1 MCLTVHGL
9 LAEADAHP
17 QLHPMSH
24 SCLRLKSTSA
34 ARCCRQANVHS
45 FRRLYVAF
53 AFSGTPATSFVP
65 CAVACLLS
73 SSFFQPQYCPPAT
86 RVTPC
91 CIVLFCGCWLDL
103 GSPCLVL
110 LFNLYH
116 YSPALICLQ
125 VGSQSWRGALCLCML
140 QLWCG
145 CCQTQEGVAYQAPN
159 NINIMSSVDMARGF
173 CTEFARCLIV
183 PTPQLRKS
191 LLSALTLRRSLRQVL
206 LFNAV
211 HFVVAVPLLLSTS
224 TPLRPFES
232 HLFSVCQSCWLLGA
246 PRCLLAVGSPT
257 ATTSHVD
264 LLKKLPTILPC

>member
-1 MCLTVHGL
+1 MKQAWHPHPCSKRSLSGSRPMLPGFSAKPIQLPLAIMCLTVHGL

-125 VGSQSWRGALCLCML
+125 VGSQSWRGAL
-140 QLWCG
+140 
-145 CCQTQEGVAYQAPN
+145 
-159 NINIMSSVDMARGF
+159 
-173 CTEFARCLIV
+173 
-183 PTPQLRKS
+183 
-191 LLSALTLRRSLRQVL
+191 
-206 LFNAV
+206 
-211 HFVVAVPLLLSTS
+211 
-224 TPLRPFES
+224 
-232 HLFSVCQSCWLLGA
+232 
-246 PRCLLAVGSPT
+246 
-257 ATTSHVD
+257 
-264 LLKKLPTILPC
+264 